1 VAEAEVEVKRMK
13 VKDSRIAKVLVTG
26 TILAALAAPTAARAD
41 DVQRMKSDAGVG
53 LATAVANIFY
63 IPAKLGYAIL
73 GGVTGGLAYAL
84 TAGNEQVAERVWVA
98 SLGGDYIISRQQL
111 QGNEP
116 LRFSGSNDPDM

>member
-1 VAEAEVEVKRMK
+1 ME

-26 TILAALAAPTAARAD
+26 TILAALAAPAAARAD